1 MRARLCS
8 SERRGSTR
16 RPQLSAEGRRRSVHR
31 VRVPAPCAHQPAE
44 LPGARTVPARLPPGG
59 AAAPPLHARCDTAT
73 SRACCRPFR
82 RRHPRCT
89 HVATPQLVACLL
101 PPVPAAVPRAA
112 RTLRRRNFSCLL
124 PLAPAAAPLC
134 THVAMPQPLELCT
147 CPPSVPE
154 AGSVHAPC
162 PRCPCVYT
170 RGASLVF
177 VSCLC
182 TCSCRAAFVPV
193 FVCVSRGT
201 TCFLAHVHGR
211 YREVR
216 RVAHLVACSSRPRGM
231 GSHQRLRTGR
241 MFELPARHGQLPFPA
256 PTPPERGGLVAAT
269 LWRRRGGGA
278 ACLVSPCA
286 LRSLVAC
293 CSCCRCPRRSRD
305 ARAAHVR
312 AGTHRVLP
320 QRV

>member
-1 MRARLCS
+1 M
-8 SERRGSTR
+8 
-16 RPQLSAEGRRRSVHR
+16 P
-31 VRVPAPCAHQPAE
+31 PCPR
-44 LPGARTVPARLPPGG
+44 ARTVRAPARRASGRPHRARTLAARRGGGTPP
-59 AAAPPLHARCDTAT
+59 AARTL
-73 SRACCRPFR
+73 
-82 RRHPRCT
+82 RHRNFS
-89 HVATPQLVACLL
+89 CLL
-101 PPVPAAVPRAA
+101 PPVPAAAPALHARCDAATCRVLAAA
-112 RTLRRRNFSCLL
+112 RSGGGTPCCTYVATPQLL
-124 PLAPAAAPLC
+124 VLAAACPGGRLLC

-154 AGSVHAPC
+154 AGSVHAPY

-182 TCSCRAAFVPV
+182 TCSCRAAFAPV

-241 MFELPARHGQLPFPA
+241 TFEPPARHGLLPFPA
-256 PTPPERGGLVAAT
+256 PTPPERGGLVAAA

-286 LRSLVAC
+286 LRLLVAC